1 MLQCAGVGLRA
12 ITAPGPVPVCSVRGL
27 APPTAPSGRLQ
38 PVADPGVVQQ
48 RDVCA
53 SAAAAVRCCEGC
65 WDLSVCK
72 LHRRARAES
81 QRQLHGCARA
91 GVVHW
96 RGSGPATNTAW
107 TPGAAYT
114 RAVRSVRQ
122 RNDVLHAWA
131 EPAAALP
138 RWRPVLRLQGRF
150 LRLQLASVGC
160 ACARYRLRNG
170 LIISLTC
177 VQLRLLTGMTFRL
190 TTLPLRSRPY
200 PFQAISRGLYP
211 PSRCHVHRHSRGTVG
226 SLGCP
231 HAVIPVPATI
241 A

>member
-1 MLQCAGVGLRA
+1 MLQCAGVSLRA

-72 LHRRARAES
+72 LHRRAPAGS

-91 GVVHW
+91 GMVHW

-131 EPAAALP
+131 EPTAALP

-170 LIISLTC
+170 FIISLTC
-177 VQLRLLTGMTFRL
+177 VQLRMLTGMTSRL
-190 TTLPLRSRPY
+190 TTLPLRSRP
-200 PFQAISRGLYP
+200 
-211 PSRCHVHRHSRGTVG
+211 
-226 SLGCP
+226 
-231 HAVIPVPATI
+231 
-241 A
+241 